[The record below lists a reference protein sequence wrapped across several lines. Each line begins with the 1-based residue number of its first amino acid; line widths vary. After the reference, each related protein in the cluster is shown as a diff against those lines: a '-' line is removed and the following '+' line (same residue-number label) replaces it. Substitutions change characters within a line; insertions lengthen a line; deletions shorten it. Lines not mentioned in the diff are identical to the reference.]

1 MTRRALR
8 NVRMARLTLAALV
21 ALPLAAACASSGRT
35 SEGFRALEA
44 VVVGRQ
50 FDPPGSG
57 GASYAGRGNHYLVFE
72 AKEGDATASY
82 TFMVSETQYRRY
94 QEGDRVQIVLV
105 DNQLREI
112 RPRS

>member
-1 MTRRALR
+1 VTRRGRRAIAAA
-8 NVRMARLTLAALV
+8 VLAAA
-21 ALPLAAACASSGRT
+21 ALLSAAACASSGRK

-44 VVVGRQ
+44 VVIGRRL
-50 FDPPGSG
+50 DPPGSG

-72 AKEGDATASY
+72 TREGDKTSSY
-82 TFMVSETQYRRY
+82 TFLVTENQYRRY

-112 RPRS
+112 RPLS